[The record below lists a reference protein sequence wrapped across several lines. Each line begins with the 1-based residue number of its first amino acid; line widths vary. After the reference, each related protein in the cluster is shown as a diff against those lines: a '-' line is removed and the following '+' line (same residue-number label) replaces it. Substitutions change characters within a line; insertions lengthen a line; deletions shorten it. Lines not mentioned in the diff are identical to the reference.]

1 MRVRTGLASAAA
13 LALLLT
19 GCGLKSGSPLV
30 DEVEPGSIGKGQ
42 PLRGAS
48 LTVTSKNFS
57 ENIILGQ
64 IMGLIFKAAGAEVL
78 DRTNLPGSIS
88 AREAVVKG
96 EADALYDYTGTA
108 WITYLGHAK
117 PVVDPQKQWEVV
129 RDEDKGNGVTWLPP
143 STLDNT
149 YALAISKKNNAK
161 YHLKTLSD
169 VAALAKKDPKAVTV
183 CVENEFA
190 SRDDGLPGMQ
200 KLYGMNLP
208 AANIKKMDAGIIYT
222 QVSESDSCLLGEVYT
237 TDGRIKAMNLDVME
251 DDKQFFPN
259 YNAAPAIHTAT
270 LKKYP
275 EIAGLLAPVTE
286 LLTTQL
292 AQELNSKV
300 DVDGQ
305 DPHEVALDW
314 LVEEGFIRVG

>member
-1 MRVRTGLASAAA
+1 M
-13 LALLLT
+13 
-19 GCGLKSGSPLV
+19 
-30 DEVEPGSIGKGQ
+30 
-42 PLRGAS
+42 
-48 LTVTSKNFS
+48 
-57 ENIILGQ
+57 
-64 IMGLIFKAAGAEVL
+64 
-78 DRTNLPGSIS
+78 
-88 AREAVVKG
+88 
-96 EADALYDYTGTA
+96 
-108 WITYLGHAK
+108 
-117 PVVDPQKQWEVV
+117 
-129 RDEDKGNGVTWLPP
+129 
-143 STLDNT
+143 
-149 YALAISKKNNAK
+149 
-161 YHLKTLSD
+161 
-169 VAALAKKDPKAVTV
+169 AALAKKDPKAVTI

-222 QVSESDSCLLGEVYT
+222 QVSKSDSCLLGEVYT
-237 TDGRIKAMNLDVME
+237 TDGRIKAMDLDVTE

-286 LLTTQL
+286 MLTTQL

-305 DPHEVALDW
+305 DPHEVAMDW
-314 LVEEGFIRVG
+314 LVEEGFIREG

>member
-30 DEVEPGSIGKGQ
+30 DDVRPGSLGKGQ
-42 PLRGAS
+42 PLKGAS

-64 IMGLIFKAAGAEVL
+64 IMGLLFKAAGAEVL

-88 AREAVVKG
+88 SREAVVKG

-108 WITYLGHAK
+108 WITYLGHAE
-117 PVVDPQKQWEVV
+117 PVVDPQKQYEVV

-200 KLYGMNLP
+200 KKYGMNLP
-208 AANIKKMDAGIIYT
+208 ASNIQKMDAGIIYT
-222 QVSESDSCLLGEVYT
+222 QVSESNSCLLGEVYT

-270 LKKYP
+270 LDKYP
-275 EIAGLLAPVTE
+275 EIAELLAPVTE
-286 LLTTQL
+286 KLTTPL

-300 DVDGQ
+300 DVDGE
-305 DPHEVALDW
+305 DPHEVAKDW
-314 LVEEGFIRVG
+314 LLKEGFIKEG

>member
-1 MRVRTGLASAAA
+1 MRVRTGLASTAA

-30 DEVEPGSIGKGQ
+30 DDVRPGSLGKGQ
-42 PLRGAS
+42 PLKGAS

-64 IMGLIFKAAGAEVL
+64 VMGLLFKAAGAEVL

-88 AREAVVKG
+88 SREAVVKG

-108 WITYLGHAK
+108 WITYLGHAE
-117 PVVDPQKQWEVV
+117 PVVDPQKQYEVV

-200 KLYGMNLP
+200 KKYGMNLP
-208 AANIKKMDAGIIYT
+208 ASNIQKMDAGIIYT
-222 QVSESDSCLLGEVYT
+222 QVSESNSCLLGEVYT

-270 LKKYP
+270 LDKYP
-275 EIAGLLAPVTE
+275 EIAELLAPVTE
-286 LLTTQL
+286 KLTTPL

-300 DVDGQ
+300 DVDGE
-305 DPHEVALDW
+305 DPHEVAKDW
-314 LVEEGFIRVG
+314 LLKEGFIKEG

>member
-1 MRVRTGLASAAA
+1 MRVRTGLASTAA

-30 DEVEPGSIGKGQ
+30 DEVEPGSIGQGQ
-42 PLRGAS
+42 PLKGAS

-108 WITYLGHAK
+108 WITYLGHAE
-117 PVVDPQKQWEVV
+117 PVVDPQKQYEVV

-149 YALAISKKNNAK
+149 YALAISKRNNAK
-161 YHLKTLSD
+161 YRLKTLSD
-169 VAALAKKDPKAVTV
+169 VAALAKDPKAVTV

-200 KLYGMNLP
+200 KKYGMNLP
-208 AANIKKMDAGIIYT
+208 ASNIQKMDAGIIYT

-237 TDGRIKAMNLDVME
+237 TDGRIKAMDLDVME

-270 LKKYP
+270 LKKHP
-275 EIAGLLAPVTE
+275 EIAELLAPVTE
-286 LLTTQL
+286 MLTTPL

-305 DPHEVALDW
+305 DPHEVAKDW
-314 LVEEGFIRVG
+314 LIEEGFIQEG